1 MNLFKDY
8 VSTFDLVYLFINII
22 FIIKCTKN
30 GFVLSILSASKW
42 LLSYII
48 TLLIFPRVRPYIN
61 FLDNEFILD
70 IILGISIFA
79 IVIFIILLSIR
90 SIGKA
95 IKYTGLGGV
104 DRFFGFLF
112 GFVKSYLIVVCIFT
126 AINIIYNYERW
137 AINVDESV
145 TFEWVEKGSNYLIKE
160 FPSQKEHENAKE
172 KIEDI

>member
-8 VSTFDLVYLFINII
+8 VSTFDLVYLFINVI

-48 TLLIFPRVRPYIN
+48 TLLIFPKVRPYIN

-95 IKYTGLGGV
+95 IKYTGIGGV

-112 GFVKSYLIVVCIFT
+112 GFVKSYVIVVCIFT

-137 AINVDESV
+137 AINVDESI
-145 TFEWVEKGSNYLIKE
+145 TFERVEKGSNYLIKE

>member
-8 VSTFDLVYLFINII
+8 VETFDLIYLLINII

-104 DRFFGFLF
+104 DKFFGFLF

>member
-8 VSTFDLVYLFINII
+8 VSTFDLVYLFINVI

-95 IKYTGLGGV
+95 IKYTGIGGV

-112 GFVKSYLIVVCIFT
+112 GFVKSYVIVVCIFT

>member
-8 VSTFDLVYLFINII
+8 VATFDLIYLLINVI

-79 IVIFIILLSIR
+79 IVIL
-90 SIGKA
+90 
-95 IKYTGLGGV
+95 
-104 DRFFGFLF
+104 
-112 GFVKSYLIVVCIFT
+112 
-126 AINIIYNYERW
+126 
-137 AINVDESV
+137 
-145 TFEWVEKGSNYLIKE
+145 
-160 FPSQKEHENAKE
+160 
-172 KIEDI
+172 

>member
-8 VSTFDLVYLFINII
+8 VSTFDLVYLFINVI

-112 GFVKSYLIVVCIFT
+112 GFVKSYVIVVCIFT